1 MTTTTLTA
9 GLAEKDRAPA
19 TDTGTKRRHVS
30 YVPPN
35 WFAAVMGT
43 GIVAIAAH
51 SLPWQP
57 PGLAVVATVFW
68 LLACAVFAGVVAA
81 TVRHWVRDPEIARG
95 HHAHRVV
102 AHFYGAVPMA
112 VMTVGTS
119 TMVVGTTVIGR
130 DLALGIDVVC
140 WIIGTIGGV
149 FTAAAIPYR
158 HLIVGRPAVGEAF
171 GGWLMPVVPPM
182 VSASAAAVLAP
193 QLPAGWASEVVMV
206 IGCAMFVLA
215 ALASLPILAVLAA
228 CLRSGDVG
236 AAHMVPTWWIV
247 LGPLGQS
254 ITAACL
260 LAHVAPHVVGAPI
273 AGTLQSFAL
282 VYGLTVWAVA
292 TMWIVVAA
300 QLTVRTLR
308 SGMPFAMTWWSFTF
322 PLGTY
327 VTGSSALAL
336 TLGGAVF
343 QVPAVAGFAVLV
355 PAWGVVAVRTVRGIV
370 SGELLRAPGRDFVAK
385 DGL

>member
-1 MTTTTLTA
+1 MDMTTTTVTT
-9 GLAEKDRAPA
+9 GPA
-19 TDTGTKRRHVS
+19 TTDLSTATDRVTVERRPS

-43 GIVAIAAH
+43 GIIAIAAH

-57 PGLAVVATVFW
+57 TGLAVVATVFW
-68 LLACAVFAGVVAA
+68 LLACGVFAAVLIA
-81 TVRHWVRDPEIARG
+81 TVRHWVRDPGIARG

-119 TMVVGTTVIGR
+119 TMVVGATVIGR
-130 DLALGIDVVC
+130 DLAVGIDVVC
-140 WIIGTIGGV
+140 WIIGSIGGV
-149 FTAAAIPYR
+149 VTAVVIPYR
-158 HLIVGRPAVGEAF
+158 HLIVGHASVGDAF

-182 VSASAAAVLAP
+182 VSASAAAVLTS
-193 QLPAGWASEVVMV
+193 QLPAGWAPHAVMGT
-206 IGCAMFVLA
+206 GCAMFVLA
-215 ALASLPILAVLAA
+215 AFASLPVMAVLAA
-228 CLRSGDVG
+228 RMRTGDVG
-236 AAHMVPTWWIV
+236 AAHMIPTWWIV

-254 ITAACL
+254 VTAAAL

-273 AGTLQSFAL
+273 AQTLHTFA
-282 VYGLTVWAVA
+282 VGYGLTVWVA
-292 TMWIVVAA
+292 ATLWIVVAVR
-300 QLTVRTLR
+300 LTARTLR

-336 TLGGAVF
+336 ILGGQVF
-343 QVPAVAGFAVLV
+343 GIAAIAGFAVLV
-355 PAWGVVAVRTVRGIV
+355 VAWSVVAVRTVRGV
-370 SGELLRAPGRDFVAK
+370 VTGELLRVPAGVPVR
-385 DGL
+385 

>member
-1 MTTTTLTA
+1 MDMTTMTATT
-9 GLAEKDRAPA
+9 GLATTDLATATGRA
-19 TDTGTKRRHVS
+19 TVQRRAS

-43 GIVAIAAH
+43 GIIAIAAH

-57 PGLAVVATVFW
+57 AGLAEVATVFW
-68 LLACAVFAGVVAA
+68 LLACTVFAAVLVA

-112 VMTVGTS
+112 IMTVGTS
-119 TMVVGTTVIGR
+119 TMVVGATVIGR

-140 WIIGTIGGV
+140 WVIGTIGGV
-149 FTAAAIPYR
+149 FTAVAIPYR
-158 HLIVGRPAVGEAF
+158 HLIIGRPAVGAAF

-182 VSASAAAVLAP
+182 VSASAAAVLTA
-193 QLPAGWASEVVMV
+193 QLPAGWASHGVMA
-206 IGCAMFVLA
+206 IGGVMFVLA
-215 ALASLPILAVLAA
+215 ALASLPIMGVLAA
-228 CLRSGDVG
+228 RLRTGDVG
-236 AAHMVPTWWIV
+236 AAHMIPTWWIV

-254 ITAACL
+254 VTAACL
-260 LAHVAPHVVGAPI
+260 LAHVSPQVVAAPM
-273 AGTLQSFAL
+273 AGTLHSFA
-282 VYGLTVWAVA
+282 VGYGLTVWVA
-292 TMWIVVAA
+292 ATLWIVVAA
-300 QLTVRTLR
+300 RLTARTLR

-336 TLGGAVF
+336 TVGGTVFEVVAV
-343 QVPAVAGFAVLV
+343 VGFTVLV
-355 PAWGVVAVRTVRGIV
+355 VAWSVVAVRTVRGVV
-370 SGELLRAPGRDFVAK
+370 SGELLRAP
-385 DGL
+385 

>member
-1 MTTTTLTA
+1 MVDMTTMTATA
-9 GLAEKDRAPA
+9 GFATTDRGTAAPVKNA
-19 TDTGTKRRHVS
+19 QRRNS

-57 PGLAVVATVFW
+57 VGLVVVATVFW
-68 LLACAVFAGVVAA
+68 LLACAVFAVVLVA
-81 TVRHWVRDPEIARG
+81 TVRHWVRDPEVARG
-95 HHAHRVV
+95 HHDHRVV

-119 TMVVGTTVIGR
+119 TMVVGATVIGR

-140 WIIGTIGGV
+140 WIVGTVGGV
-149 FTAAAIPYR
+149 ITAVVIPYR
-158 HLIVGRPAVGEAF
+158 HLIIGRPTVGDAF

-182 VSASAAAVLAP
+182 VSASAAAVLTSQMSAS
-193 QLPAGWASEVVMV
+193 WASHVVMG
-206 IGCAMFVLA
+206 IGCAMFVVA

-228 CLRSGDVG
+228 RLRTGDVG
-236 AAHMVPTWWIV
+236 AAQMVPTWWIV

-254 ITAACL
+254 VTAACL
-260 LAHVAPHVVGAPI
+260 LAHVAPRVVAVPM
-273 AGTLQSFAL
+273 AGTLHSFA
-282 VYGLTVWAVA
+282 VGYGLTAWVA
-292 TMWIVVAA
+292 ATLWIVVAA
-300 QLTVRTLR
+300 RLTARTLR

-336 TLGGAVF
+336 TVGGTVF
-343 QVPAVAGFAVLV
+343 EVVAVAGFTVLV
-355 PAWGVVAVRTVRGIV
+355 VAWSVVAVRTVRGVV
-370 SGELLRAPGRDFVAK
+370 SGELLLAPGAPVR
-385 DGL
+385 